1 MAIDATIRRAVR
13 QSGSLTIQ
21 PAHLM
26 EKIRKAPGEGLC
38 ILALD
43 VSSSMRLDR
52 KVRLA
57 KKLTWQYLQ
66 ESYEKK
72 NRIALICFHGNS
84 PQIIVPPTRDHN
96 AVDEAL
102 DHIPSGG
109 KTPLTAALLQA
120 LELAENETRAA
131 VTIVLI
137 SDGRPTVF
145 QTDSFAGDLNLL
157 AAQKTD
163 AHLICVNT
171 ERRTR
176 SMGFLEQ
183 LATGLNAEHY
193 YLEELL

>member
-1 MAIDATIRRAVR
+1 
-13 QSGSLTIQ
+13 
-21 PAHLM
+21 M
-26 EKIRKAPGEGLC
+26 EKIRKAQGEGLC
-38 ILALD
+38 ILVLD
-43 VSSSMRLDR
+43 VSSSMRLER

-57 KKLTWQYLQ
+57 KTLAWQFLQ
-66 ESYEKK
+66 QSYEKK
-72 NRIALICFHGNS
+72 NRIALICFRGSN

-96 AVDEAL
+96 TVDEAL

-120 LELAENETRAA
+120 LELAKNETRAA

-145 QTDSFAGDLNLL
+145 QTNSFAGDLNLL
-157 AAQKTD
+157 TTQKTD

-183 LATGLNAEHY
+183 LATGLHAEHY